1 MKSPHF
7 RQQWRDFQIVSGTRE
22 GVRQRA
28 IALLAGKGA
37 LWIGNNAPAGFTMH
51 PADKVA
57 GLLGQDV
64 KHLVFD
70 ALDSFDADAFAAAAG
85 LVKGGG
91 LFLLLTPP
99 LADWGGFAGISE
111 SPGLSTFNQRLS
123 RFCRKY
129 QQDGI
134 LMAQTA
140 SLPKEKEFITSGQ
153 RDVIAALQQVAHG
166 HRKRPLVVTADRGR
180 GKSAAFGMGAAKLL
194 AEGTQDI
201 LVTAPR
207 LNATHALFEHAGRV
221 LPEVSRQRGLLT
233 HGGGRLQFIAP
244 DELLQQLPAADLLL
258 VDEAAGIPVPL
269 LEKMLQHYKRIAF
282 ATTVHGYEGSGR
294 GFSLRFARVLD
305 KHRPQWK
312 QLQLKEPVRWA
323 SGDPLEAFTFQALL
337 LDAEPA
343 DLPAGYPVDT
353 GRLAVRQLSRDD
365 LLHNELLLKQL
376 FGLLVSAHYRTTPT
390 DLQQLLDASNL
401 RLWVGWLDELPVA
414 TMLVATEGP
423 LPPELHEQIMQ
434 GKRRPAGHLLPLAVA
449 TQCGQPEALSLGC
462 ERVVRIAVHPVMQRR
477 GIGGRMLEALLASAH
492 ERGIALLGS
501 SFGATPEL
509 VAFWRKSH
517 FQPVRLGYRR
527 EASSGAHS
535 VLMLH
540 GVTPVAKA
548 LQEQAGRQFVAQF
561 PLQLG
566 EVFSGLE
573 PALVR
578 VLLKGDATRQLSA
591 ADRQA
596 LLAFAC
602 GGRQYLDCLLPLHNL
617 ALVQLASG
625 EPNTDVFVLKLL
637 QGRNWQKTAAALG
650 VPGRKAVLET
660 LRLQV
665 KTILHY

>member
-7 RQQWRDFQIVSGTRE
+7 RQQWRDFQIVSGSPE
-22 GVRQRA
+22 SVRQRA

-37 LWIGNNAPAGFTMH
+37 LWIGNNAAAGFTVH
-51 PADKVA
+51 GADKVA

-70 ALDSFDADAFAAAAG
+70 ALDSFDADAFAVASG
-85 LVKGGG
+85 LVVGGG
-91 LFLLLTPP
+91 MFLLLTPP
-99 LADWGGFAGISE
+99 LADWGGAAGVSE
-111 SPGLSTFNQRLS
+111 SSCLSIFNQRLAHYS
-123 RFCRKY
+123 RNYR
-129 QQDGI
+129 QDDV
-134 LMAQTA
+134 LLAQAA
-140 SLPKEKEFITSGQ
+140 SLSTGDDFITPGQ

-194 AEGTQDI
+194 AEGTQAI

-221 LPEVSRQRGLLT
+221 LPDASRQRGVLT
-233 HGGGRLQFIAP
+233 HGGVRLQFIAP

-305 KHRPQWK
+305 KYRPQWK
-312 QLQLKEPVRWA
+312 QLQLQEPVRWA
-323 SGDPLEAFTFQALL
+323 SDDPLEQFVFQTLL
-337 LDAEPA
+337 LDAEPVAIA
-343 DLPAGYPVDT
+343 DDMPVALDRLVVAPLP
-353 GRLAVRQLSRDD
+353 R
-365 LLHNELLLKQL
+365 NELMLDEALLRHV

-390 DLQQLLDASNL
+390 DLQHLLDAPNL

-414 TMLVATEGP
+414 AMLVATEGP
-423 LPPELHEQIMQ
+423 LSPELHEQIMQ
-434 GKRRPAGHLLPLAVA
+434 GKRRPAGQLLPLAVA
-449 TQCGQPEALSLGC
+449 TQCGQPEALRLSC
-462 ERVVRIAVHPVMQRR
+462 ERVVRIAIHPVMQHR
-477 GIGGRMLEALLASAH
+477 GIGSRMLKVLLGSAP
-492 ERGIALLGS
+492 ERGVDLLGS

-509 VAFWRKSH
+509 VAFWRKNG

-527 EASSGAHS
+527 EAGSGAHS

-540 GVTPVAKA
+540 GVTSVAKA
-548 LQEQAGRQFVAQF
+548 LQEQAHRQFVAQF
-561 PLQLG
+561 PLQLS

-578 VLLKGDATRQLSA
+578 VLFKGDASCQLTA

-602 GGRQYLDCLLPLHNL
+602 GGRQYLDCLLPLYRL
-617 ALVQLASG
+617 ALQQLEAG
-625 EPNTDVFVLKLL
+625 TPEADIFVLKLL
-637 QGRNWQKTAAALG
+637 QGRNWQETATALNLSG
-650 VPGRKAVLET
+650 KKAVLEA
-660 LRLQV
+660 LRQQT
-665 KTILHY
+665 KTILQF